1 MKIENIRGEQKMA
14 DESSPLDEDNEI
26 FSDIRYICNSTNLIT
41 ESLQKGFDVTQ
52 MPNGDVIVTE
62 IKTINIQYSWDK
74 AKRKMV
80 RIGQNY

>member
-14 DESSPLDEDNEI
+14 DESSSLDEDNEI